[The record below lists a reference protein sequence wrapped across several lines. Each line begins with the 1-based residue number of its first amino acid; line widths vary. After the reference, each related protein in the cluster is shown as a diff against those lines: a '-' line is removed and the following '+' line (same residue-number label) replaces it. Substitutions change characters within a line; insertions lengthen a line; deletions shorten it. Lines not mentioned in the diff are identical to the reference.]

1 MIIRSIF
8 RRYERWNPVHPTTG
22 AFWGVGVGIGCGIGW
37 GPGFGHE
44 VVGYV
49 GAGCG
54 AGFSVGITFLG
65 FGIGLPANYILQ
77 LPSSAVKV
85 TTRGAWDVARAL
97 GKRGLETDGWAGIS
111 SNISEVLQNPYQYAP
126 FSSFKAVNW
135 KENIVDFDCI
145 KSSVASNAKQIADCF
160 QRVGGRFGWSW
171 MDVEFLPGSKNL

>member
-1 MIIRSIF
+1 MLELAVVLDLALGSLFLASELAF
-8 RRYERWNPVHPTTG
+8 RLTTS
-22 AFWGVGVGIGCGIGW
+22 
-37 GPGFGHE
+37 
-44 VVGYV
+44 Y
-49 GAGCG
+49 
-54 AGFSVGITFLG
+54 
-65 FGIGLPANYILQ
+65 
-77 LPSSAVKV
+77 SSLLVV

>member
-8 RRYERWNPVHPTTG
+8 RRYERWNPVHPTSG

-85 TTRGAWDVARAL
+85 TTRGACDVARAL
-97 GKRGLETDGWAGIS
+97 GKRGLETDAWSGIS
-111 SNISEVLQNPYQYAP
+111 SNISEVLQNPYQYVP
-126 FSSFKAVNW
+126 FSSFKAGNW
-135 KENIVDFDCI
+135 KENFVDFDCM
-145 KSSVASNAKQIADCF
+145 KSSVASNTKQIADCF
-160 QRVGGRFGWSW
+160 QRVAGRFSPSGGT
-171 MDVEFLPGSKNL
+171 GSKSS